1 MVQMLF
7 YVRFRGQ
14 FRRTKPEL
22 MVTLEDAVTEAAAAA
37 GGEIENGRKVFSV
50 SFDDGRISFWLD
62 IVVFLE
68 KVNEVLCRT
77 ASALYG
83 YTLVLGRNIPEAS
96 AHKLCR
102 FLCREHGSN
111 STGIWVSSDIR
122 SALDN
127 YLIFGRSA
135 GGIADDIEDEYR
147 EFLDFRSFDGAG
159 VSTRK
164 VNPYRDKITRT
175 LARGNEKNTVLLGP
189 DFMGKRD
196 AMYHYST
203 GLLGGIPPLVVRFG
217 IGGFGLSCFAD
228 AYTPRIR
235 AFIASSN
242 APEKIKIL
250 DMIHEQLFRE
260 RIREEWSPY
269 LTEQAGFFF
278 RSLLDAY
285 ISAAGACSLKG
296 LLVLEALS
304 LADPFAFEII
314 KEAGERILILASDSS
329 SEENLKIWNGV
340 FPRML
345 LFTLEDI
352 SAAEKEF
359 ADRNPLEIIP
369 LDLWEAAFNILLLRR
384 YFPPYLF
391 PQLFEEEGFNR
402 DIYFRALKMLSAFGV
417 VVEEDVRPRVS
428 DFFTC
433 AGKIPE
439 DRREKI
445 RAAVRSRILAWALSG
460 KLWPCYN
467 LLKILAELGEDL
479 GDVLI
484 LRSLR
489 ADILNGTCSS
499 IEKALSD
506 RSFAKLTGKGNAHV
520 LSFVYKTL
528 KVLVWGG
535 KEEILKIFREPVPS
549 MTNEDGKPCYIGCQ
563 SQVEINL
570 ASYYLGCRK
579 IDAASEAIRKAMLL
593 NRDLGKEAVPAYR
606 LFALVNFF
614 RQRIND
620 ALEYISF
627 ALDEEE
633 KTDQSE
639 ELVLT
644 CYFASSINF
653 IYGNLSKAERLAKR
667 AEETA
672 TALGQTRWALR
683 SKFLRGRVC
692 FEGGRYSD
700 ALDIFE
706 SLGLAETAEN
716 DASPSLMASTVY
728 AWIFRTRNFLGC
740 FFPAD
745 FSGEGR
751 TSSEHMSALSSPVNY
766 DNLTGLDAEIF
777 RIEEAYMKGDYQ
789 KTTELAD
796 DFISSRSDKPEADFL
811 FTEQPDWRSGFSQC
825 ESMFQSGKNPAAR
838 MAWVYRELALYA
850 LYPSGE
856 KRGEILGDMQ
866 RFMREEFLP
875 DTDSNDAFFFH
886 AWYCMLRDS
895 QKSGESGSA
904 HVDINTVVSMAY
916 KRLQRRAGRID
927 DAGIKQAFL
936 NKSRW
941 NGTLCLAAR
950 EYKLIQFIMAF
961 FVPFF
966 RNHIKRRRGKLCLN

>member
-1 MVQMLF
+1 MLF

-22 MVTLEDAVTEAAAAA
+22 MVALEDAVAEAAAAA
-37 GGEIENGRKVFSV
+37 GGEIDNGRKVLSV

-68 KVNEVLCRT
+68 KIHEVLGRS

-83 YTLVLGRNIPEAS
+83 YTLVLGRNIPETS

-102 FLCREHGSN
+102 FLSKEYGAN
-111 STGIWVSSDIR
+111 STGIWVSADIR
-122 SALDN
+122 SALDS

-147 EFLDFRSFDGAG
+147 EFLDFRTFDREG
-159 VSTRK
+159 VSGRK
-164 VNPYRDKITRT
+164 ANLYREKIIRT
-175 LARGNEKNTVLLGP
+175 LARGNDKNTVLLGP

-196 AMYHYST
+196 AMYHYSA
-203 GLLGGIPPLVVRFG
+203 GLLGDIPPLVVRFG

-235 AFIASSN
+235 AFIASGN
-242 APEKIKIL
+242 TAEKIKVL
-250 DMIHEQLFRE
+250 DAVHEQLFRE

-269 LTEQAGFFF
+269 LTEQTGFFF
-278 RSLLDAY
+278 HSLLDAY
-285 ISAAGACSLKG
+285 IAAASSLKG
-296 LLVLEALS
+296 LLILESLS
-304 LADPFAFEII
+304 LASLSACEII

-329 SEENLKIWNGV
+329 SEENLKVWSAF

-345 LFTLEDI
+345 LFTLEDV
-352 SAAEKEF
+352 SAAEKES
-359 ADRNPLEIIP
+359 ADRNSPVTIP
-369 LDLWEAAFNILLLRR
+369 ADLWEAAFNILLLRR

-391 PQLFEEEGFNR
+391 PQLFEEEGLTK
-402 DIYFRALKMLSAFGV
+402 DIYFRAIQMLAAFGIIV
-417 VVEEDVRPRVS
+417 PDDVRPRVS
-428 DFFTC
+428 DFYTC
-433 AGKIPE
+433 EEKIPE
-439 DRREKI
+439 NRREKI
-445 RAAVRSRILAWALSG
+445 CAAVRGRILSWALSG
-460 KLWPCYN
+460 KLRSCYN
-467 LLKILAELGEDL
+467 LLKILAALGESI

-499 IEKALSD
+499 IEKALLD
-506 RSFAKLTGKGNAHV
+506 RSFAKLTGRGNAHV

-528 KVLVWGG
+528 KVLVWGD
-535 KEEILKIFREPVPS
+535 KEEILKVFREPVPS
-549 MTNEDGKPCYIGCQ
+549 MINEDGKPFYKGYQ

-579 IDAASEAIRKAMLL
+579 IEAASEAIRRAMLL

-614 RQRIND
+614 RQRIDD

-633 KTDQSE
+633 RTEQSE
-639 ELVLT
+639 ELIIT

-672 TALGQTRWALR
+672 SALGQTRWALR
-683 SKFLRGRVC
+683 SKFLRGRLC
-692 FEGGRYSD
+692 FESGRYSD

-706 SLGLAETAEN
+706 SLGSAETAGK
-716 DASPSLMASTVY
+716 DSSSALMVSTVY
-728 AWIFRTRNFLGC
+728 AWIFRTRNFLDR

-745 FSGEGR
+745 FSGAGR
-751 TSSEHMSALSSPVNY
+751 TGSEGASADSAALNSGK
-766 DNLTGLDAEIF
+766 LTGLDAEIF
-777 RIEEAYMKGDYQ
+777 LIEEAYMKGDYQ
-789 KTTELAD
+789 KTSELAN
-796 DFISSRSDKPEADFL
+796 DFLLSRSDKPEADFI
-811 FTEQPDWRSGFSQC
+811 FTEQPDWGSGFSQC

-838 MAWVYRELALYA
+838 LAWVYRAMAQYA
-850 LYPSGE
+850 LYPSVE

-875 DTDSNDAFFFH
+875 DTDSNDAFFFY

-904 HVDINTVVSMAY
+904 QVDINTVVSMAY

-927 DAGIKQAFL
+927 DAGVKQAFL
-936 NKSRW
+936 YKSRW

-950 EYKLIQFIMAF
+950 EYKLI
-961 FVPFF
+961 
-966 RNHIKRRRGKLCLN
+966 